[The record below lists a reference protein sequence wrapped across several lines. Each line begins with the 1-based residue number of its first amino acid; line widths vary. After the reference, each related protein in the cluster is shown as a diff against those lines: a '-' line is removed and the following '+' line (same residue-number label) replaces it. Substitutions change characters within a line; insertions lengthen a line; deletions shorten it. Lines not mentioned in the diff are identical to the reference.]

1 MPLYGIYLSDE
12 DKGGGFQSKI
22 GFSGI
27 SSNIFE
33 VYPDGEC
40 FFVFLMGFFF
50 ACFIYSDLEV
60 IRNSGAVTFLVEDTR
75 TIEVWV

>member
-1 MPLYGIYLSDE
+1 MPLCGIYLSDK
-12 DKGGGFQSKI
+12 DKGV
-22 GFSGI
+22 SGI

-40 FFVFLMGFFF
+40 FWFFS
-50 ACFIYSDLEV
+50 CFIYSDLEV